1 MRAGRRR
8 RGLTL
13 SPSPPDRTL
22 PWPSAVLLGLQHAL
36 SMDVYVVPFL
46 IGAALG
52 LSAGELATLIAAG
65 FVAAGLA
72 SLLQSQLCL
81 RMPVMQGPSYVPI
94 GAVVAIAADS
104 GGGTAG
110 LGTVFGALIPGAVLL
125 AALGWPLRLFHR
137 LIERLVPPLV
147 GGAIIV
153 VVGITLIP
161 VGLQGDVLSGP
172 PARLDGNLVLALASA
187 AILVVASLTGTAL
200 GRGTGGAARRWGRAL
215 RSGSVLA
222 ALAGGSLLAVPM
234 GRLDLS
240 PVARAHWLQRPP
252 LAGLDI
258 TLHLSAPAV
267 LTMLLVYAVVLA
279 ETTGTWLVISAV
291 TGHAFARRDAD
302 RGALGE
308 GLGCLLSALLCSVPV
323 TGYSANG
330 GLIALTGVASRR
342 VFLAAALFLVGF
354 GLCGKLA
361 ACIACVPAP
370 VIGGLFGV
378 LCVVILMSGLGI
390 LARSGPGQAGL
401 DERGIMVAGLPILLG
416 LGAVLLPPGLLAT
429 WPLLARE
436 LLGSSTAVGAGSA
449 ILLNLV
455 LPQPPPHPASRPAVQ
470 TEAML
475 ARDAP

>member
-1 MRAGRRR
+1 M
-8 RGLTL
+8 
-13 SPSPPDRTL
+13 
-22 PWPSAVLLGLQHAL
+22 LGLQHAL

-46 IGAALG
+46 IGSALG
-52 LSAGELATLIAAG
+52 LSAGQLATLIGAG

-72 SLLQSQLCL
+72 SLVQSQLCL
-81 RMPVMQGPSYVPI
+81 RMPLMQGPSYVPI
-94 GAVVAIAADS
+94 GAVIAIAAGAGAAP
-104 GGGTAG
+104 GGAMTG

-125 AALGWPLRLFHR
+125 SMLGWPLRLFHR
-137 LIERLVPPLV
+137 VIERLVPPLV

-172 PARLDGNLVLALASA
+172 PSRLGGNLLLALVSA
-187 AILVVASLTGTAL
+187 ALLVAVSMAGN
-200 GRGTGGAARRWGRAL
+200 AARGRGRAL
-215 RSGSVLA
+215 RSASVLV
-222 ALAGGSLLAVPM
+222 ALVGGSLLALAM

-240 PVARAHWLQRPP
+240 PVAHAHWLQRPS
-252 LAGLDI
+252 LAGLDV
-258 TLHLSAPAV
+258 TLHLSLPAV

-279 ETTGTWLVISAV
+279 ETTGTWLVVSAI
-291 TGHAFARRDAD
+291 TNRPFARREFARRDAD
-302 RGALGE
+302 RGAFGE
-308 GLGCLLSALLCSVPV
+308 GLGCLISALLCSVPV
-323 TGYSANG
+323 TGYSSNG

-370 VIGGLFGV
+370 VIGGMFGV
-378 LCVVILMSGLGI
+378 LCVVILMSGLRI
-390 LARSGPGQAGL
+390 LAHSAAGEDSF
-401 DERGIMVAGLPILLG
+401 DERAMMVAGLPVLLG
-416 LGAVLLPPGLLAT
+416 LGTVLLPPSLLAT

-449 ILLNLV
+449 ILLNLA
-455 LPQPPPHPASRPAVQ
+455 LPRSPQAAARPPVH
-470 TEAML
+470 TETIL